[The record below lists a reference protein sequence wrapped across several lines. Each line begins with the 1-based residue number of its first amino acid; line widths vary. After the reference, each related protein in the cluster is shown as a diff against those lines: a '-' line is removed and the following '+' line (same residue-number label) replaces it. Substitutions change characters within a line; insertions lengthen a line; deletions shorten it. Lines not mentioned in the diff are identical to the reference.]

1 MAKLSIKQREG
12 AKKEDGLL
20 LRGYKVAIDGQE
32 IEYLRDIELKMGV
45 DEFNHCT
52 LSFFV
57 DELDV
62 DADFLAAVEAHIKA
76 KEEERAARSISGL
89 LKQN

>member
-1 MAKLSIKQREG
+1 VAKLSITTRED

-57 DELDV
+57 DELEV
-62 DADFLAAVEAHIKA
+62 DAEFLAALEAHIKA
-76 KEEERAARSISGL
+76 KN
-89 LKQN
+89 K